1 MSDKDSLDKYIEH
14 RPKVFNSEI
23 ILVYLNALDKNKLNK
38 LILVVQ

>member
-23 ILVYLNALDKNKLNK
+23 ILVYLNALDNKNN
-38 LILVVQ
+38 